1 MPDTNYPP
9 PLDYITRGEFGALDA
24 HVRDLQADMVLVKA
38 NQADTQTDIKSIDK
52 RLDDIAA
59 KLKELIGW
67 RSFLLTGGI
76 GVGWGVAQ
84 GILHLLGWGT
94 AP

>member
-1 MPDTNYPP
+1 MPNTNYPP
-9 PLDYITRGEFGALDA
+9 VDYITRGEFNALDG
-24 HVRDLQADMVLVKA
+24 HVRDLQERMVLLKA
-38 NQADTQTDIKSIDK
+38 VQDDTQGDIKSIDK
-52 RLDDIAA
+52 RLDDIAI

-76 GVGWGVAQ
+76 GVGWGVVQ